1 MSKGVLIGGAIALLI
16 IVIVAVSVTS
26 KKWVRDNNVNYV
38 YGRVAPAKNST
49 DGTIKYIGKFTTQ
62 DAAEAAA
69 YAAGYTAYTWHSSQ
83 LATDAYGGM
92 AYGMTVKPVKTLNN
106 PGIMSATLI

>member
-1 MSKGVLIGGAIALLI
+1 MSKGILIGGAIALLI

-38 YGRVAPAKNST
+38 YGRVAPAKDST

-83 LATDAYGGM
+83 LANAYGGM

-106 PGIMSATLI
+106 PHHMSATLI